1 MGKKENIRVVT
12 YSSFVY
18 FFKKFTAE
26 SEKLT
31 YRFYVL
37 TIDLHIFYIFINN
50 EKKRQKKLKSNTPF
64 F

>member
-1 MGKKENIRVVT
+1 MVKKENIRVVT

-50 EKKRQKKLKSNTPF
+50 EKKGKKN
-64 F
+64 